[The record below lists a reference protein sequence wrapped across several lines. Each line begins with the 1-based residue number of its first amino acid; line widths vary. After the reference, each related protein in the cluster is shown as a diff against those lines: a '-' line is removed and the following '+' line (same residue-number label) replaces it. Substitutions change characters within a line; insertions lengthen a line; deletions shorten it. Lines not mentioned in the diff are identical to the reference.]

1 MRHLLDNQGPDQEY
15 SEKNSRGPQ
24 LGLILLSLMIIR
36 KHSHITNFCHLILKN
51 KSFTFCHNR
60 TPEIIDLQNCWDIFG
75 FLSRRFFESLSEC
88 CVSTT
93 LFILQAE
100 KELKRRRTGSLDDE
114 DEDED
119 EDEVDEG
126 MDEGEGR
133 LGR

>member
-1 MRHLLDNQGPDQEY
+1 MAFYQEDF
-15 SEKNSRGPQ
+15 
-24 LGLILLSLMIIR
+24 LSL
-36 KHSHITNFCHLILKN
+36 C
-51 KSFTFCHNR
+51 
-60 TPEIIDLQNCWDIFG
+60 QNAVC
-75 FLSRRFFESLSEC
+75 S
-88 CVSTT
+88 VSTT

-133 LGR
+133 GGR

>member
-1 MRHLLDNQGPDQEY
+1 MSG
-15 SEKNSRGPQ
+15 
-24 LGLILLSLMIIR
+24 
-36 KHSHITNFCHLILKN
+36 
-51 KSFTFCHNR
+51 
-60 TPEIIDLQNCWDIFG
+60 NC
-75 FLSRRFFESLSEC
+75 SLSEC
-88 CVSTT
+88 CVSKT

-114 DEDED
+114 DEEDDED

>member
-1 MRHLLDNQGPDQEY
+1 MSGN
-15 SEKNSRGPQ
+15 
-24 LGLILLSLMIIR
+24 
-36 KHSHITNFCHLILKN
+36 
-51 KSFTFCHNR
+51 
-60 TPEIIDLQNCWDIFG
+60 
-75 FLSRRFFESLSEC
+75 C
-88 CVSTT
+88 CVSKT

-114 DEDED
+114 DEEDDED